1 MIRRIFAS
9 AFLLAST
16 ITAASAA
23 EQANTRQEIV
33 IGQTMPY
40 SGPVSSGGTVGKAH
54 AAYFEMINEQGGIN
68 GRKVRLISLDDGFSP
83 PKTVEQT
90 RKLVES
96 DEVMLMFSSLGTATN
111 RAAQKY
117 LNIKRVPQIF
127 LFTGADVFDDP
138 AKFPFTIP
146 GVANYGTEAA
156 LFGAYILKKMPNARI
171 AILSQN
177 DDYGRTYVSALKAA
191 LGDNAGKMIVAQA
204 TYEITEPTIS
214 SQIVALKASNADVFM
229 NFSLGRFTAQAI
241 QRVRELGWKPVQF
254 VPYSVSSPKVLSQG
268 GTPDELAGLISTSF
282 FKSASDSS
290 WEDDQ
295 EFKDYLAWMRK
306 YYSAGDPNDDLN
318 VMAYVTAGLLRHVLS
333 EAGDEVS
340 RDNIM
345 RIATHLKNVRVPML
359 LPGVAANTSP
369 TNYKLF
375 ETLQM
380 MRFDG
385 KSWSRLKE

>member
-1 MIRRIFAS
+1 
-9 AFLLAST
+9 
-16 ITAASAA
+16 
-23 EQANTRQEIV
+23 
-33 IGQTMPY
+33 MPY